1 MADCEFD
8 PVTAAKTQGEDMV
21 RPGKTRYLTATFVT
35 QGKQRQTTRIKSG
48 RHGDTDAE
56 H

>member
-8 PVTAAKTQGEDMV
+8 PVTAAKTQGKDMV
-21 RPGKTRYLTATFVT
+21 RPGKTRHLTATFVI
-35 QGKQRQTTRIKSG
+35 QGKQRQTMGIKSG

>member
-21 RPGKTRYLTATFVT
+21 RPGKTRHLTATFVT
-35 QGKQRQTTRIKSG
+35 QGKERQTTRIKSG
-48 RHGDTDAE
+48 RHRDTDAE